1 MRKNMYKLI
10 KTTQSASYIFRRK
23 EYIRWGEPEEYFYSP
38 YYFNSREELL
48 NYVFQ
53 DIENYKMAFYMQT
66 LSHENV
72 KRLLEDFRVI
82 RPIMKKEEYDTNI
95 DYTIVSYAV
104 QKNIGQSD
112 YISAPGT

>member
-1 MRKNMYKLI
+1 
-10 KTTQSASYIFRRK
+10 
-23 EYIRWGEPEEYFYSP
+23 
-38 YYFNSREELL
+38 
-48 NYVFQ
+48 
-53 DIENYKMAFYMQT
+53 MQT

>member
-1 MRKNMYKLI
+1 MYKLI
-10 KTTQSASYIFRRK
+10 KKNQAASYIFRRK
-23 EYIRWGEPEEYFYSP
+23 EYIKWGEPEENFYSP

-53 DIENYKMAFYMQT
+53 DIEDYKMAFYMQT

-95 DYTIVSYAV
+95 DYMIVSYAV
-104 QKNIGQSD
+104 QKI
-112 YISAPGT
+112 